1 MQYHLNSERFTKWR
15 MFANKA
21 MKIGL
26 RCPLTTETGPQ
37 RALMQSAIDQMARR
51 RAHPP
56 ALKAFALKDVA
67 DAHRF
72 LGSPDLLGKIALV
85 P

>member
-1 MQYHLNSERFTKWR
+1 
-15 MFANKA
+15 
-21 MKIGL
+21 
-26 RCPLTTETGPQ
+26 
-37 RALMQSAIDQMARR
+37 MQSAIDQMARR

-67 DAHRF
+67 DANRF

>member
-1 MQYHLNSERFTKWR
+1 

-37 RALMQSAIDQMARR
+37 RALMQSAIDQIARR
-51 RAHPP
+51 RVPPP
-56 ALKAFALKDVA
+56 APKAFALKDSA
-67 DAHRF
+67 DAWSF
-72 LGSPDLLGKIALV
+72 GSPDLLGKIALV